1 MTVGIR
7 ADNLPPNY
15 FKQLEGCMNEDSKEY
30 KLQLAKQIEIK
41 KEIKRKKKDLAYA
54 ADFNMFSQER
64 LSIITKDAA
73 QGYIPFKFNQAQQ
86 KIHDA
91 VEKQLKEKGRV
102 RVLILKARQQGIS
115 TYTAGRVFWKTLFTP
130 YTRSVV
136 LAHDSATSDA
146 LFTMSKQ
153 FIERMPADG
162 KPELVKSNAKE
173 IKFAH
178 NDSGFRL
185 YTAGSPEAGRG
196 TTPTI
201 LHCSEVAFWQNQ
213 EKILAGLF
221 QGVSSADGTEIIL
234 ESTANGAS
242 GPFYEMWKKAEQGL
256 NDYVPVFLPWHMT
269 KEYTME
275 PPGNF
280 IRDKE
285 EDAISELYNLNDGQ
299 LWWRRMKIGE
309 SGTAKFMQEY
319 PATPEEAFQV
329 SGANVFDID
338 KIEKLDLKSAESIRS
353 FNPKLMVWDE
363 QREGHLE
370 IWKAPSFE
378 EKYII
383 GADVALGVGQ
393 DYSTAVV
400 LNTKREV
407 VGLYRNNRIDPAAF
421 GRELFYLGRYFN
433 NSLLAVESNTI
444 GVATLQ
450 KLKEM
455 SYVNLYHQ
463 TKIGSISNEEGIRLG
478 FRTTSASKPAIIGNL
493 KNWIFEEELSI
504 YSTAIAQELK
514 DYLADERG
522 STNAGPGC
530 HDDTVM
536 ALAISCEVYRTHID
550 KLSND
555 RVGFGNMFIPPQNNN
570 WI

>member
-1 MTVGIR
+1 M
-7 ADNLPPNY
+7 DKNSN
-15 FKQLEGCMNEDSKEY
+15 DY
-30 KLQLAKQIEIK
+30 KLRLAKQIEIK
-41 KEIKRKKKDLAYA
+41 KELKRKRQDEVYTS
-54 ADFNMFSQER
+54 DFSKFSKER
-64 LSIITKDAA
+64 LRIITKDAA
-73 QGYIPFKFNQAQQ
+73 QGYVPFVFNEAQQ
-86 KIHDA
+86 QIHDA
-91 VEKQLKEKGRV
+91 IEKQLKEKGRV

-153 FIERMPADG
+153 FIDRMGEDVRPD
-162 KPELVKSNAKE
+162 LIKSNAKE

-178 NDSGFRL
+178 NESGFRL

-213 EKILAGLF
+213 SKILAGLF
-221 QGVSSADGTEIIL
+221 QGVSSANGTEIIL

-242 GPFYEMWKKAEQGL
+242 GSFYEMWQKANKGL
-256 NDYVPVFLPWHMT
+256 NDYVTVFLPWFLT

-275 PPGNF
+275 APDSF
-280 IRDKE
+280 IRTKI
-285 EDAISELYNLNDGQ
+285 EDGLVELYDLTDGQ

-309 SGTAKFMQEY
+309 GGPAKFAQEY
-319 PATPEEAFQV
+319 PSTPDEAFQV

-338 KIEKLDLKSAESIRS
+338 KIEKFKLEAAVSIRS
-353 FNPKLMVWDE
+353 FSPKMMSWDE
-363 QREGHLE
+363 QREGELE
-370 IWKAPSFE
+370 IWEPPSFQ

-393 DYSTAVV
+393 DYSVAVV
-400 LNTKREV
+400 LNTDRKV
-407 VGLYRNNRIDPAAF
+407 VGLYRSNRVDPAAF

-433 NSLLAVESNTI
+433 NALLAVESNSM

-450 KLKEM
+450 KLKDM
-455 SYVNLYHQ
+455 NYINLYFQ
-463 TKIGSISNEEGIRLG
+463 TKIASISNDEGVRLG
-478 FRTTSASKPAIIGNL
+478 FRTTSASKPAIISNL
-493 KNWIFEEELSI
+493 KHWIFEEEINVPS
-504 YSTAIAQELK
+504 STMAQELK
-514 DYLADERG
+514 DYLADEKG
-522 STNAGPGC
+522 STNAAPGC
-530 HDDTVM
+530 LDDTVM
-536 ALAISCEVYRTHID
+536 SLAIACEVYRTHID
-550 KLSND
+550 KLTNAGSSFSN
-555 RVGFGNMFIPPQNNN
+555 VFIPTTNN

>member
-1 MTVGIR
+1 M
-7 ADNLPPNY
+7 DKN
-15 FKQLEGCMNEDSKEY
+15 SKEY

-41 KEIKRKKKDLAYA
+41 KELKRKKKDLEYA
-54 ADFNMFSQER
+54 EDFSMFSEER
-64 LSIITKDAA
+64 LKIITKDAA

-115 TYTAGRVFWKTLFTP
+115 TYTAGRVFWKTLHTP

-153 FIERMPADG
+153 FIERMPEDG
-162 KPELVKSNAKE
+162 KPQLVKSNAKE

-242 GPFYEMWKKAEQGL
+242 GSFYEMWKKAEQGL

-269 KEYTME
+269 KEYTMPAPE
-275 PPGNF
+275 SF
-280 IRDKE
+280 VKTKE
-285 EDAISELYNLNDGQ
+285 EEALVELYELTDGQ

-309 SGTAKFMQEY
+309 SGTSKFMQEY
-319 PATPEEAFQV
+319 PASSEEAFQV
-329 SGANVFDID
+329 SGANVFDIEKID
-338 KIEKLDLKSAESIRS
+338 KIKIKSAESIRS
-353 FNPKLMVWDE
+353 FNPQMMSWDE

-370 IWKAPSFE
+370 IWEAPGFK

-400 LNTKREV
+400 LNSKREV

-421 GRELFYLGRYFN
+421 GKELFYLGRYFN
-433 NSLLAVESNTI
+433 NSLLAVESNSM

-450 KLKEM
+450 KLKDM
-455 SYVNLYHQ
+455 NYVNLYFQ
-463 TKIGSISNEEGIRLG
+463 TKIANISNEEGIRLG

-493 KNWIFEEELSI
+493 KNWIFEEELDIKSSI
-504 YSTAIAQELK
+504 IVQELK

-530 HDDTVM
+530 YDDTVM
-536 ALAISCEVYRTHID
+536 SLAIACEVYRTHAD
-550 KLSND
+550 KLTND
-555 RVGFGNMFIPPQNNN
+555 RVGFSNTFIPPTNNT

>member
-1 MTVGIR
+1 MSWRVIMDKGSR
-7 ADNLPPNY
+7 
-15 FKQLEGCMNEDSKEY
+15 EH
-30 KLQLAKQIEIK
+30 KLKLAKEIEIRK
-41 KEIKRKKKDLAYA
+41 AIAIKKKDLKYK
-54 ADFNMFSQER
+54 ADFKKFSEDR
-64 LSIITKDAA
+64 LKIITKDAA
-73 QGYIPFKFNQAQQ
+73 QGYIPFKFNKAQQ
-86 KIHDA
+86 KIHSA

-102 RVLILKARQQGIS
+102 RAIILKARQQGIS
-115 TYTAGRVFWKTLFTP
+115 TYTAGRVFWKTLYTP

-153 FIERMPADG
+153 FIERMPYDTA
-162 KPELVKSNAKE
+162 PELVKSNAKE

-234 ESTANGAS
+234 ESTANGATGS
-242 GPFYEMWKKAEQGL
+242 FYEMWKKAEQGL
-256 NDYVPVFLPWHMT
+256 NDYVPIFLPWYVT
-269 KEYTME
+269 SEYTME
-275 PPGNF
+275 APKKF
-280 IRDKE
+280 VRTKE
-285 EDAISELYNLNDGQ
+285 EEALSELYNLNNDQ
-299 LWWRRMKIGE
+299 FYWRRMKIGE
-309 SGTAKFMQEY
+309 SGAKKFAQEY
-319 PATPEEAFQV
+319 PVTSEEAFQV
-329 SGANVFDID
+329 SGASVFDIE
-338 KIEKLDLKSAESIRS
+338 KIEKLKVESATSIRS
-353 FNPKLMVWDE
+353 FNPKMMSWDD

-370 IWKAPSFE
+370 IWEAPGFK

-393 DYSTAVV
+393 DYSVAVV
-400 LNTKREV
+400 MNSKREV

-421 GRELFYLGRYFN
+421 GKELFYLGRYFN
-433 NSLLAVESNTI
+433 NALLAVESNSM

-450 KLKEM
+450 KLKDM
-455 SYVNLYHQ
+455 SYVNMYFQ
-463 TKIGSISNEEGIRLG
+463 TKIANISNEEGIRLG

-493 KNWIFEEELSI
+493 KNWLFEEELDIKSSI
-504 YSTAIAQELK
+504 IIQELK
-514 DYLADERG
+514 DYLSDDKG
-522 STNAGPGC
+522 STGASPGC
-530 HDDTVM
+530 FDDSVM
-536 ALAISCEVYRTHID
+536 ALAIACEVYRTHID
-550 KLSND
+550 KLTND
-555 RVGFGNMFIPPQNNN
+555 RIGFGNMYIPETNNN

>member
-1 MTVGIR
+1 MDKYSR
-7 ADNLPPNY
+7 
-15 FKQLEGCMNEDSKEY
+15 EY
-30 KLQLAKQIEIK
+30 KLKLAKQIEIK
-41 KEIKRKKKDLAYA
+41 KAIAVRKKDEKYKT
-54 ADFNMFSQER
+54 DFASFSEDK
-64 LSIITKDAA
+64 LKIITKDAA
-73 QGYIPFKFNQAQQ
+73 QGFIPFKFNQAQQ

-91 VEKQLKEKGRV
+91 VEAQLKEKGRV

-115 TYTAGRVFWKTLFTP
+115 TYTAGRVFWKTLHTP

-153 FIERMPADG
+153 FIERMPEEG

-242 GPFYEMWKKAEQGL
+242 GSFYEMWKKSEQGL
-256 NDYVPVFLPWHMT
+256 NDYIPVFLPWHMT
-269 KEYTME
+269 DEYTMPSPE
-275 PPGNF
+275 GF
-280 IRDKE
+280 VRTKE
-285 EDAISELYNLNDGQ
+285 EEALVELYDLNNDQ

-309 SGTAKFMQEY
+309 SGSSKFAQEY
-319 PATPEEAFQV
+319 PATSEEAFQV
-329 SGANVFDID
+329 SGANVFDIA
-338 KIEKLDLKSAESIRS
+338 KVEKLKAESAISIRS
-353 FNPKLMVWDE
+353 FNPKLMSWDE

-370 IWKAPSFE
+370 IWEAPAYK

-421 GRELFYLGRYFN
+421 GKELFYLGRYFN
-433 NSLLAVESNTI
+433 NALLAVESNSM

-450 KLKEM
+450 KLKDM
-455 SYVNLYHQ
+455 NYVNLYYQ
-463 TKIGSISNEEGIRLG
+463 TKIANISNEEGMRLG

-493 KNWIFEEELSI
+493 KNWVFEEEVDIKSSVI
-504 YSTAIAQELK
+504 IQELK
-514 DYLADERG
+514 DYLSDSKGA
-522 STNAGPGC
+522 THAGPGC
-530 HDDTVM
+530 HDDAVM
-536 ALAISCEVYRTHID
+536 SLAISCEVYRTHID
-550 KLSND
+550 KLTND
-555 RVGFGNMFIPPQNNN
+555 RVGFGNMYIAPTNNN

>member
-1 MTVGIR
+1 
-7 ADNLPPNY
+7 
-15 FKQLEGCMNEDSKEY
+15 MNWRVIMDKNSNEY
-30 KLQLAKQIEIK
+30 KLKLAKEIELRKAIAT
-41 KEIKRKKKDLAYA
+41 KKKDLEYK
-54 ADFNMFSQER
+54 ADFKKFSEDR
-64 LSIITKDAA
+64 LKIITKDAV
-73 QGYIPFKFNQAQQ
+73 QGYIPFKFNKAQQ

-91 VEKQLKEKGRV
+91 VEKQLKKKGRV

-115 TYTAGRVFWKTLFTP
+115 TYTAGRVFWKTLYTP

-153 FIERMPADG
+153 FIERMPENTA
-162 KPELVKSNAKE
+162 PELVKSNAKE

-242 GPFYEMWKKAEQGL
+242 GSFYEMWKKAEQGL
-256 NDYVPVFLPWHMT
+256 NDYVSVFLPWYMT
-269 KEYTME
+269 LEYTMKASKK
-275 PPGNF
+275 F
-280 IRDKE
+280 VRTKE
-285 EDAISELYNLNDGQ
+285 EEALSELYNLTNDQ
-299 LWWRRMKIGE
+299 LYWRRMKIGE
-309 SGTAKFMQEY
+309 SGAKKFAQEY
-319 PATPEEAFQV
+319 PATSEEAFQV
-329 SGANVFDID
+329 SGANVFDIE
-338 KIEKLDLKSAESIRS
+338 KIEKLKIESATSIRS
-353 FNPKLMVWDE
+353 FNSKMMSWDE

-370 IWKAPSFE
+370 IWDAPSFN

-400 LNTKREV
+400 MNSQREV
-407 VGLYRNNRIDPAAF
+407 VGLYRNNRIDPSAF
-421 GRELFYLGRYFN
+421 GKELFYLGRYFN
-433 NSLLAVESNTI
+433 NALLAVESNSM

-450 KLKEM
+450 KLKDM
-455 SYVNLYHQ
+455 NYVNMYFQ
-463 TKIGSISNEEGIRLG
+463 TKIANISNEEGVRLG

-493 KNWIFEEELSI
+493 KNWLFEEELDIKSSI
-504 YSTAIAQELK
+504 ITQELK
-514 DYLADERG
+514 DYLSDDRG
-522 STNAGPGC
+522 STGASPGC
-530 HDDTVM
+530 FDDSVM
-536 ALAISCEVYRTHID
+536 ALAIACEVYRTHID
-550 KLSND
+550 KLTND
-555 RVGFGNMFIPPQNNN
+555 RIGFGNIYLPETNNN

>member
-1 MTVGIR
+1 MAKI
-7 ADNLPPNY
+7 D
-15 FKQLEGCMNEDSKEY
+15 KEY
-30 KLQLAKQIEIK
+30 KLRLAKEIELRKAIAA
-41 KEIKRKKKDLAYA
+41 KKKDKEYA
-54 ADFNMFSQER
+54 KDFGSFSEDR
-64 LSIITKDAA
+64 LKIITKDAA

-91 VEKQLKEKGRV
+91 VEKQLEEKGRV

-115 TYTAGRVFWKTLFTP
+115 TYTAGRVFWKTLHTP

-153 FIERMPADG
+153 FIERMPDDV

-242 GPFYEMWKKAEQGL
+242 GSFYEMWKKAEQGL
-256 NDYVPVFLPWHMT
+256 NDYIPVFLPWHMT
-269 KEYTME
+269 LEYSMKSPEELVRT
-275 PPGNF
+275 
-280 IRDKE
+280 KE
-285 EDAISELYNLNDGQ
+285 EDALVELYDLDDDQ
-299 LWWRRMKIGE
+299 LYWRRMKIGE
-309 SGTAKFMQEY
+309 SGTAKFKQEY
-319 PATPEEAFQV
+319 PATSEEAFQV

-338 KIEKLDLKSAESIRS
+338 KIEKLKAESAVSIRS
-353 FNPKLMVWDE
+353 FSPSMMSWDE

-370 IWKAPSFE
+370 IWEAPGFK

-383 GADVALGVGQ
+383 GADVSLGVGQ

-400 LNTKREV
+400 MNSKREV
-407 VGLYRNNRIDPAAF
+407 VGLYRNNRIDPSAF
-421 GRELFYLGRYFN
+421 GKELFYLGRYFN
-433 NSLLAVESNTI
+433 NALLAVESNSMGI
-444 GVATLQ
+444 ATLQ
-450 KLKEM
+450 KLKDM
-455 SYVNLYHQ
+455 NYVNMYFQ
-463 TKIGSISNEEGIRLG
+463 TKIANISNEEGVRMG

-493 KNWIFEEELSI
+493 KNWIFEEEVLIRSSI
-504 YSTAIAQELK
+504 IIQELK
-514 DYLADERG
+514 DYLSDERG

-530 HDDTVM
+530 FDDTVM
-536 ALAISCEVYRTHID
+536 SLAIACEVYRTHID
-550 KLSND
+550 KLTND
-555 RVGFGNMFIPPQNNN
+555 RVGFGNMYIPQNNN
-570 WI
+570 NWI

>member
-1 MTVGIR
+1 
-7 ADNLPPNY
+7 
-15 FKQLEGCMNEDSKEY
+15 MNWRVIMDKNSNEY
-30 KLQLAKQIEIK
+30 KLKLAKEIELRKAIAT
-41 KEIKRKKKDLAYA
+41 KKKDLEYK
-54 ADFNMFSQER
+54 ADFKKFSEDR
-64 LSIITKDAA
+64 LKIITKDAV
-73 QGYIPFKFNQAQQ
+73 QGYIPFKFNKAQQ

-91 VEKQLKEKGRV
+91 VEKQLKKKGRV

-115 TYTAGRVFWKTLFTP
+115 TYTAGRVFWKTLYTP

-153 FIERMPADG
+153 FIERMPENTA
-162 KPELVKSNAKE
+162 PELVKSNAKE

-242 GPFYEMWKKAEQGL
+242 GSFYEMWKKAEQGL
-256 NDYVPVFLPWHMT
+256 NDYVPVFLPWYMT
-269 KEYTME
+269 LEYTMKASKK
-275 PPGNF
+275 F
-280 IRDKE
+280 VRTKE
-285 EDAISELYNLNDGQ
+285 EEALSELYTLTNDQ
-299 LWWRRMKIGE
+299 LYWRRMKIGE
-309 SGTAKFMQEY
+309 SGAKKFAQEY
-319 PATPEEAFQV
+319 PATSEEAFQV
-329 SGANVFDID
+329 SGANVFDIE
-338 KIEKLDLKSAESIRS
+338 KIEKLKIESATSIRS
-353 FNPKLMVWDE
+353 FNSKMMSWDE

-370 IWKAPSFE
+370 IWDAPSFN

-400 LNTKREV
+400 MNSQREV
-407 VGLYRNNRIDPAAF
+407 VGLYRNNRIDPSAF
-421 GRELFYLGRYFN
+421 GKELFYLGRYFN
-433 NSLLAVESNTI
+433 NALLAVESNSM

-450 KLKEM
+450 KLKDM
-455 SYVNLYHQ
+455 NYVNMYFQ
-463 TKIGSISNEEGIRLG
+463 TKIANISNEEGVRLG

-493 KNWIFEEELSI
+493 KNWLFEEELDIKSSI
-504 YSTAIAQELK
+504 ITQELK
-514 DYLADERG
+514 DYLSDDRG
-522 STNAGPGC
+522 STGASPGC
-530 HDDTVM
+530 FDDSVM
-536 ALAISCEVYRTHID
+536 ALAIACEVYRTHID
-550 KLSND
+550 KLTND
-555 RVGFGNMFIPPQNNN
+555 RIGFGNIYLPETNNN

>member
-1 MTVGIR
+1 M
-7 ADNLPPNY
+7 DKN
-15 FKQLEGCMNEDSKEY
+15 SKEY

-41 KEIKRKKKDLAYA
+41 KELKRKKKDLEYA
-54 ADFNMFSQER
+54 EDFSMFSEER
-64 LSIITKDAA
+64 LKIITKDAA

-91 VEKQLKEKGRV
+91 VENQLKEKGRV

-115 TYTAGRVFWKTLFTP
+115 TYTAGRVFWKTLHTP

-153 FIERMPADG
+153 FIERMPEDG
-162 KPELVKSNAKE
+162 KPQLVKSNAKE

-242 GPFYEMWKKAEQGL
+242 GSFYEMWKKAEQGL

-269 KEYTME
+269 KEYTMPAPE
-275 PPGNF
+275 SF
-280 IRDKE
+280 VKTKE
-285 EDAISELYNLNDGQ
+285 EEALVELYELTDGQ

-309 SGTAKFMQEY
+309 SGTSKFMQEY
-319 PATPEEAFQV
+319 PASSEEAFQV
-329 SGANVFDID
+329 SGANVFDIEKID
-338 KIEKLDLKSAESIRS
+338 KIKIKSAESIRS
-353 FNPKLMVWDE
+353 FNPQMMSWDE

-370 IWKAPSFE
+370 IWEAPGFK

-400 LNTKREV
+400 LNSKREV

-421 GRELFYLGRYFN
+421 GKELFYLGRYFN
-433 NSLLAVESNTI
+433 NSLLAVESNSM

-450 KLKEM
+450 KLKDM
-455 SYVNLYHQ
+455 NYVNLYFQ
-463 TKIGSISNEEGIRLG
+463 TKIANISNEEGIRLG

-493 KNWIFEEELSI
+493 KNWIFEEELDIKSSI
-504 YSTAIAQELK
+504 IVQELK

-530 HDDTVM
+530 YDDTVM
-536 ALAISCEVYRTHID
+536 SLAIACEVYRTHAD
-550 KLSND
+550 KLTND
-555 RVGFGNMFIPPQNNN
+555 RVGFSNTFIPPTNNT

>member
-1 MTVGIR
+1 M
-7 ADNLPPNY
+7 DKN
-15 FKQLEGCMNEDSKEY
+15 SKEY

-41 KEIKRKKKDLAYA
+41 KELKRKKKDLEYA
-54 ADFNMFSQER
+54 GDFSMFSEER
-64 LSIITKDAA
+64 LKIITKDAA

-115 TYTAGRVFWKTLFTP
+115 TYTAGRVFWKTLHTP

-153 FIERMPADG
+153 FIERMPEDG

-242 GPFYEMWKKAEQGL
+242 GSFYEMWKKAEQGL

-269 KEYTME
+269 KEYTMPAPE
-275 PPGNF
+275 SF
-280 IRDKE
+280 VRTKE
-285 EDAISELYNLNDGQ
+285 EDALVELYELTDGQ

-309 SGTAKFMQEY
+309 SGTSKFMQEY
-319 PATPEEAFQV
+319 PASSEEAFQV
-329 SGANVFDID
+329 SGANVFDIEKID
-338 KIEKLDLKSAESIRS
+338 KIKIKSAESIRS
-353 FNPKLMVWDE
+353 FNPQMMSWDE

-370 IWKAPSFE
+370 IWEAPGFK

-383 GADVALGVGQ
+383 GADVSLGVGQ

-400 LNTKREV
+400 LNSKREV

-421 GRELFYLGRYFN
+421 GKELFYLGRYFN
-433 NSLLAVESNTI
+433 NALLAVESNSM

-450 KLKEM
+450 KLKDM
-455 SYVNLYHQ
+455 NYVNMYFQ
-463 TKIGSISNEEGIRLG
+463 TKIANISNEEGIRLG

-493 KNWIFEEELSI
+493 KNWIFEEELDIKSSI
-504 YSTAIAQELK
+504 IVQELK

-530 HDDTVM
+530 YDDTVM
-536 ALAISCEVYRTHID
+536 SLAIACEVYRTHAD
-550 KLSND
+550 KLTND
-555 RVGFGNMFIPPQNNN
+555 RVGFSNTFIPPTNNN

>member
-1 MTVGIR
+1 
-7 ADNLPPNY
+7 
-15 FKQLEGCMNEDSKEY
+15 MNKDMKEY
-30 KLQLAKQIEIK
+30 KLQLAKRIEII
-41 KEIKRKKKDLAYA
+41 KELKRKKQEKEYA
-54 ADFNMFSQER
+54 NDFGLFSENV
-64 LSIITKDAA
+64 LKIITKDAA

-91 VEKQLKEKGRV
+91 IQKQLEEKGRV

-115 TYTAGRVFWKTLFTP
+115 TYTAGRVFWKTLHTP

-146 LFTMSKQ
+146 LFTMSKE
-153 FIERMPADG
+153 FIERMPSQS

-221 QGVSSADGTEIIL
+221 QGVSSANGTEIIL

-242 GPFYEMWKKAEQGL
+242 GSFYEMYKKAEQGL
-256 NDYVPVFLPWHMT
+256 NDYIAVFLPWHMT
-269 KEYTME
+269 SEYTMQ
-275 PPGNF
+275 PPKDF
-280 IRDKE
+280 ILTKE
-285 EDAISELYNLNDGQ
+285 EEALVELYDLEKGQ

-309 SGTAKFMQEY
+309 SGLGKFKQEY
-319 PATPEEAFQV
+319 PSTVEEAFQV
-329 SGANVFDID
+329 SGSNVFDSD
-338 KIEKLDLKSAESIRS
+338 KLKNLPIRSAESIRS
-353 FNPKLMVWDE
+353 FNPQMVTWDE
-363 QREGHLE
+363 RMEGHLE
-370 IWKAPSFE
+370 VWKPTSFR

-400 LNTKREV
+400 LNVKREV
-407 VGLYRNNRIDPAAF
+407 VALYRNNRIDPANF
-421 GRELFYLGRYFN
+421 GKELFYLGRYFN
-433 NSLLAVESNTI
+433 NALLAVESNSMGI
-444 GVATLQ
+444 ATLQ
-450 KLKEM
+450 KLKDM
-455 SYVNLYHQ
+455 NYVNLYFQ
-463 TKIGSISNEEGIRLG
+463 TKIASLSNEESTKVG

-493 KNWIFEEELSI
+493 KNFIYEEEVGI
-504 YSTAIAQELK
+504 YSSTMVQELK

-522 STNAGPGC
+522 STNAAPGC
-530 HDDTVM
+530 YDDTVM
-536 ALAISCEVYRTHID
+536 SLAIACEVYRTHAD
-550 KLSND
+550 KLTNNKI
-555 RVGFGNMFIPPQNNN
+555 GFGDYFLGDTPTRN

>member
-1 MTVGIR
+1 
-7 ADNLPPNY
+7 
-15 FKQLEGCMNEDSKEY
+15 MNNNSNDY

-41 KEIKRKKKDLAYA
+41 KELKRKKKDLEYA
-54 ADFNMFSQER
+54 ADFSKFAQER

-73 QGYIPFKFNQAQQ
+73 QGYIPFKFNEAQQ

-162 KPELVKSNAKE
+162 KPELIKSNAKE

-242 GPFYEMWKKAEQGL
+242 GPFYQMWKKAEQGL

-269 KEYTME
+269 QEYTMPE
-275 PPGNF
+275 PDNF
-280 IRDKE
+280 VKTKE
-285 EDAISELYNLNDGQ
+285 EDALVELYDLTDGQ
-299 LWWRRMKIGE
+299 LFWRRMKIGE
-309 SGTAKFMQEY
+309 SGTSKFMQEY
-319 PATPEEAFQV
+319 PSTPEEAFQV

-338 KIEKLDLKSAESIRS
+338 KIDKLELKSAVSIRS
-353 FNPKLMVWDE
+353 FNPQIMSWDE

-370 IWKAPSFE
+370 IWEAPGFK

-400 LNTKREV
+400 LNSKREV

-421 GRELFYLGRYFN
+421 GKELFYLGRYFN
-433 NSLLAVESNTI
+433 NALLAVESNSM

-450 KLKEM
+450 KLKDM
-455 SYVNLYHQ
+455 NYVNMYFQ
-463 TKIGSISNEEGIRLG
+463 TKIANISNEEGIRLG

-493 KNWIFEEELSI
+493 KNWIFEEELNIPSSVI
-504 YSTAIAQELK
+504 IQELK

-530 HDDTVM
+530 YDDTVM
-536 ALAISCEVYRTHID
+536 SLAIACEVYRTHAD
-550 KLSND
+550 KLTND
-555 RVGFGNMFIPPQNNN
+555 RVGFGNTFIPPTNNN

>member
-1 MTVGIR
+1 MDKGSR
-7 ADNLPPNY
+7 
-15 FKQLEGCMNEDSKEY
+15 EH
-30 KLQLAKQIEIK
+30 KLKLAKEIEIRK
-41 KEIKRKKKDLAYA
+41 AIAIKKKDLKYK
-54 ADFNMFSQER
+54 ADFKKFSEDR
-64 LSIITKDAA
+64 LKIITKDAA
-73 QGYIPFKFNQAQQ
+73 QGYIPFKFNKAQQ
-86 KIHDA
+86 KIHSA

-102 RVLILKARQQGIS
+102 RAIILKARQQGIS
-115 TYTAGRVFWKTLFTP
+115 TYTAGRVFWKTLYTP

-153 FIERMPADG
+153 FIERMPYDTA
-162 KPELVKSNAKE
+162 PELVKSNAKE

-234 ESTANGAS
+234 ESTANGATGS
-242 GPFYEMWKKAEQGL
+242 FYEMWKKAEQGL
-256 NDYVPVFLPWHMT
+256 NDYVPIFLPWYVT
-269 KEYTME
+269 LEYTME
-275 PPGNF
+275 APKKF
-280 IRDKE
+280 VRTKE
-285 EDAISELYNLNDGQ
+285 EEALSELYNLNNDQ
-299 LWWRRMKIGE
+299 FYWRRMKIGE
-309 SGTAKFMQEY
+309 SGAKKFAQEY
-319 PATPEEAFQV
+319 PVTSEEAFQV
-329 SGANVFDID
+329 SGASVFDIE
-338 KIEKLDLKSAESIRS
+338 KIEKLKVESATSIRS
-353 FNPKLMVWDE
+353 FNPKMMSWDD

-370 IWKAPSFE
+370 IWEAPGFK

-393 DYSTAVV
+393 DYSVAVV
-400 LNTKREV
+400 MNSKREV

-421 GRELFYLGRYFN
+421 GKELFYLGRYFN
-433 NSLLAVESNTI
+433 NALLAVESNSM

-450 KLKEM
+450 KLKDM
-455 SYVNLYHQ
+455 SYVNMYFQ
-463 TKIGSISNEEGIRLG
+463 TKIANISNEEGIRLG

-493 KNWIFEEELSI
+493 KNWLFEEELDIKSSI
-504 YSTAIAQELK
+504 IIQELK
-514 DYLADERG
+514 DYLSDDKG
-522 STNAGPGC
+522 STGASPGC
-530 HDDTVM
+530 FDDSVM
-536 ALAISCEVYRTHID
+536 ALAIACEVYRTHID
-550 KLSND
+550 KLTND
-555 RVGFGNMFIPPQNNN
+555 RIGFGNMYIPETNNN

>member
-1 MTVGIR
+1 MSWRVI
-7 ADNLPPNY
+7 
-15 FKQLEGCMNEDSKEY
+15 MNKDSREHKLKLSKE
-30 KLQLAKQIEIK
+30 IEIRK
-41 KEIKRKKKDLAYA
+41 AIAIKKKDLKYK
-54 ADFNMFSQER
+54 ADFKKFSEDR
-64 LSIITKDAA
+64 LKIITKDAA
-73 QGYIPFKFNQAQQ
+73 QGYIPFKFNKAQQ
-86 KIHDA
+86 KIHSA

-102 RVLILKARQQGIS
+102 RVIILKARQQGIS
-115 TYTAGRVFWKTLFTP
+115 TYTAGRVFWKTLYTP

-153 FIERMPADG
+153 FIDRMPEDTAP
-162 KPELVKSNAKE
+162 KLVKSNAKE

-234 ESTANGAS
+234 ESTANGATGS
-242 GPFYEMWKKAEQGL
+242 FYEMWKKAEQGL
-256 NDYVPVFLPWHMT
+256 NDYVPVFLPWYMT
-269 KEYTME
+269 LEYTME
-275 PPGNF
+275 VSGDF
-280 IRDKE
+280 VRTKE
-285 EDAISELYNLNDGQ
+285 EDALVELYNLTNDQ
-299 LWWRRMKIGE
+299 LYWRRMKIGE
-309 SGTAKFMQEY
+309 SGTTKFAQEY
-319 PATPEEAFQV
+319 PATSEEAFQV
-329 SGANVFDID
+329 SGANVFDIE
-338 KIEKLDLKSAESIRS
+338 KIEKLKIESATSIRS
-353 FNPKLMVWDE
+353 FNPKMMSWDD

-370 IWKAPSFE
+370 IWEAPSFK

-393 DYSTAVV
+393 DYSVAVV
-400 LNTKREV
+400 MNSKREV

-421 GRELFYLGRYFN
+421 GKELFYLGRYFN
-433 NSLLAVESNTI
+433 NALLAVESNSM

-450 KLKEM
+450 KLKDM
-455 SYVNLYHQ
+455 NYVNMYFQ
-463 TKIGSISNEEGIRLG
+463 TKIANISNEEGIRLG

-493 KNWIFEEELSI
+493 KNWLFEEELDIKSSI
-504 YSTAIAQELK
+504 IIQELK
-514 DYLADERG
+514 DYLSDDRG
-522 STNAGPGC
+522 STGASPGC
-530 HDDTVM
+530 FDDSVM
-536 ALAISCEVYRTHID
+536 ALAITCEVYRTHID
-550 KLSND
+550 KLTTD
-555 RVGFGNMFIPPQNNN
+555 RIGFGNMYIPETNNN

>member
-1 MTVGIR
+1 MDKNT
-7 ADNLPPNY
+7 
-15 FKQLEGCMNEDSKEY
+15 KEY

-41 KEIKRKKKDLAYA
+41 KQIKRKKKDLEYA
-54 ADFNMFSQER
+54 GDFSRFSEER
-64 LSIITKDAA
+64 LKIITKDAA

-115 TYTAGRVFWKTLFTP
+115 TYTAGRVFWKTLHTP

-153 FIERMPADG
+153 FIERMPTET

-242 GPFYEMWKKAEQGL
+242 GSFYEMWKKAEQGL

-269 KEYTME
+269 LEYTMPAPE
-275 PPGNF
+275 SF
-280 IRDKE
+280 VRTKE
-285 EDAISELYNLNDGQ
+285 EEALVELYDLTDGQ
-299 LWWRRMKIGE
+299 LFWRRMKIGE
-309 SGTAKFMQEY
+309 SGSSKFAQEY
-319 PATPEEAFQV
+319 PASSEEAFQV
-329 SGANVFDID
+329 SGSNVFDIEKID
-338 KIEKLDLKSAESIRS
+338 KLAIRSAVGIRS
-353 FNPKLMVWDE
+353 FNPQMMSWDE

-370 IWKAPSFE
+370 IWEPPGSK

-400 LNTKREV
+400 LNSKREV

-421 GRELFYLGRYFN
+421 GKELFYLGRYFN
-433 NSLLAVESNTI
+433 NALLAVESNSM

-450 KLKEM
+450 KLKDM
-455 SYVNLYHQ
+455 NYVNMYFQ
-463 TKIGSISNEEGIRLG
+463 TKIANISNEEGIRLG

-493 KNWIFEEELSI
+493 KNWIFEEELGI
-504 YSTAIAQELK
+504 YSSVIVQELK

-530 HDDTVM
+530 YDDTVM
-536 ALAISCEVYRTHID
+536 SLAIACEVYRTHAD
-550 KLSND
+550 KLTND
-555 RVGFGNMFIPPQNNN
+555 RVGFGNTFLPPQNNN

>member
-1 MTVGIR
+1 M
-7 ADNLPPNY
+7 D
-15 FKQLEGCMNEDSKEY
+15 KDSKEY
-30 KLQLAKQIEIK
+30 KLKLAKEIEIRK
-41 KEIKRKKKDLAYA
+41 AIAKKKKDLKYKN
-54 ADFNMFSQER
+54 DFKKFSEDR
-64 LSIITKDAA
+64 LKIITKDAA
-73 QGYIPFKFNQAQQ
+73 QGYIPFKFNRAQQ
-86 KIHDA
+86 KIHKA

-102 RVLILKARQQGIS
+102 RVIILKARQQGIS
-115 TYTAGRVFWKTLFTP
+115 TYTAGRVFWKTLYTP

-153 FIERMPADG
+153 FIDRMPRDTA
-162 KPELVKSNAKE
+162 PELIKSNAKE

-234 ESTANGAS
+234 ESTANGATGS
-242 GPFYEMWKKAEQGL
+242 FYEMWKKAEQGL
-256 NDYVPVFLPWHMT
+256 NDYVPVFLPWYMT
-269 KEYTME
+269 LEYTME
-275 PPGNF
+275 VSGDF
-280 IRDKE
+280 VRTKE
-285 EDAISELYNLNDGQ
+285 EDALVELYNLTNDQ
-299 LWWRRMKIGE
+299 LYWRRMKIGE
-309 SGTAKFMQEY
+309 SGTTKFAQEY
-319 PATPEEAFQV
+319 PATSEEAFQV
-329 SGANVFDID
+329 SGANVFDIE
-338 KIEKLDLKSAESIRS
+338 KIEKLKVESATSIRS
-353 FNPKLMVWDE
+353 FNPKMMSWDD

-370 IWKAPSFE
+370 IWEAPSFK

-393 DYSTAVV
+393 DYSAAVV
-400 LNTKREV
+400 MNSKRGV

-421 GRELFYLGRYFN
+421 GKELFYLGRYFN
-433 NSLLAVESNTI
+433 NALLAVESNSM

-450 KLKEM
+450 KLKDM
-455 SYVNLYHQ
+455 NYVNMYFQ
-463 TKIGSISNEEGIRLG
+463 TKIANISNEEGIRLG

-493 KNWIFEEELSI
+493 KNWLFEEELDIKSSVI
-504 YSTAIAQELK
+504 IQELK
-514 DYLADERG
+514 DYLSDDRG
-522 STNAGPGC
+522 TTGASPGC
-530 HDDTVM
+530 LDDSVM
-536 ALAISCEVYRTHID
+536 ALAIACEVYRTHID
-550 KLSND
+550 KLTND
-555 RVGFGNMFIPPQNNN
+555 RIGFGNMYIPETNNN

>member
-1 MTVGIR
+1 MSWRVIM
-7 ADNLPPNY
+7 D
-15 FKQLEGCMNEDSKEY
+15 KSSKEY
-30 KLQLAKQIEIK
+30 KLKLAKEIEIRK
-41 KEIKRKKKDLAYA
+41 AIAKKKKDLRYKN
-54 ADFNMFSQER
+54 DFKKFSGDR
-64 LSIITKDAA
+64 LKIITKDAA

-86 KIHDA
+86 KIHKA

-102 RVLILKARQQGIS
+102 RVIILKARQQGIS
-115 TYTAGRVFWKTLFTP
+115 TYTAGRVFWKTLYTP

-153 FIERMPADG
+153 FIERMPGDTA
-162 KPELVKSNAKE
+162 PELVKSNAKE

-234 ESTANGAS
+234 ESTANGATGS
-242 GPFYEMWKKAEQGL
+242 FYEMWKKAEQGL
-256 NDYVPVFLPWHMT
+256 NDYVPVFLPWYMT
-269 KEYTME
+269 LEYTME
-275 PPGNF
+275 VSGDF
-280 IRDKE
+280 VRTKE
-285 EDAISELYNLNDGQ
+285 EDALVELYNLTNDQ
-299 LWWRRMKIGE
+299 LYWRRMKIGE
-309 SGTAKFMQEY
+309 SGTTKFAQEY
-319 PATPEEAFQV
+319 PATSEEAFQV
-329 SGANVFDID
+329 SGANVFDIE
-338 KIEKLDLKSAESIRS
+338 KIEKLKIESATSIRS
-353 FNPKLMVWDE
+353 FNPKMMSWDD

-370 IWKAPSFE
+370 IWEAPSFK

-393 DYSTAVV
+393 DYSAAVV
-400 LNTKREV
+400 MNSKREV
-407 VGLYRNNRIDPAAF
+407 VGLYRNNRIDPSAF
-421 GRELFYLGRYFN
+421 GKELFYLGRYFN
-433 NSLLAVESNTI
+433 NALLAVESNSM

-450 KLKEM
+450 KLKDM
-455 SYVNLYHQ
+455 NYVNMYFQ
-463 TKIGSISNEEGIRLG
+463 TKIANISNEEGIRLG

-493 KNWIFEEELSI
+493 KNWLFEEELDIKSSVI
-504 YSTAIAQELK
+504 VQELK
-514 DYLADERG
+514 DYLSDDRG
-522 STNAGPGC
+522 TTGASPGC
-530 HDDTVM
+530 LDDSVM
-536 ALAISCEVYRTHID
+536 ALAIACEVYRTHID
-550 KLSND
+550 KLTND
-555 RVGFGNMFIPPQNNN
+555 RIGFGNMYIPETNNN

>member
-1 MTVGIR
+1 MDI
-7 ADNLPPNY
+7 NN
-15 FKQLEGCMNEDSKEY
+15 KEY
-30 KLQLAKQIEIK
+30 KLQLSKQIEIK
-41 KEIKRKKKDLAYA
+41 KEIAKKKKDLEYTG
-54 ADFNMFSQER
+54 DFNKFAQER
-64 LSIITKDAA
+64 LKIITKDAA

-115 TYTAGRVFWKTLFTP
+115 TYTAGRVFWKTLHTP

-153 FIERMPADG
+153 FIERMPDHS
-162 KPELVKSNAKE
+162 KPQLVKSNAKE

-269 KEYTME
+269 LEYTMQE
-275 PPGNF
+275 PDNF
-280 IRDKE
+280 LRTKE
-285 EDAISELYNLNDGQ
+285 EDALVELYNLTDGQ

-309 SGTAKFMQEY
+309 GGSSKFAQEY

-338 KIEKLDLKSAESIRS
+338 KIEKMELKSAESVRS
-353 FNPKLMVWDE
+353 FNPQLSVWDE

-407 VGLYRNNRIDPAAF
+407 VALYRNNRIDPAAF
-421 GRELFYLGRYFN
+421 GKELFYLGRYFN
-433 NSLLAVESNTI
+433 NSLLAVESNSMGI
-444 GVATLQ
+444 STLQ
-450 KLKEM
+450 KLKDM
-455 SYVNLYHQ
+455 NYVNLYHQ
-463 TKIGSISNEEGIRLG
+463 TKIANISNEEGIRLG

-493 KNWIFEEELSI
+493 KNWIFEEEVGV
-504 YSTAIAQELK
+504 YSSVIVQELK

-530 HDDTVM
+530 FDDTVM
-536 ALAISCEVYRTHID
+536 SLAIACEVYRTHID
-550 KLSND
+550 KLTTD
-555 RVGFGNMFIPPQNNN
+555 RVGFGQTFIPPQTNN

>member
-1 MTVGIR
+1 M
-7 ADNLPPNY
+7 D
-15 FKQLEGCMNEDSKEY
+15 KHSKEY
-30 KLQLAKQIEIK
+30 KLKLAKQIEIK
-41 KEIKRKKKDLAYA
+41 KAIAQKKKTEQYA
-54 ADFNMFSQER
+54 KDFGSFSEDK
-64 LSIITKDAA
+64 LKIITKDAA

-115 TYTAGRVFWKTLFTP
+115 TYTAGRVFWKTLHTP

-153 FIERMPADG
+153 FIERMPDEG

-242 GPFYEMWKKAEQGL
+242 GSFYEMYKKAEQGL
-256 NDYVPVFLPWHMT
+256 NDYIPVFLPWHMT
-269 KEYTME
+269 LEYTME
-275 PPGNF
+275 PPEDF
-280 IRDKE
+280 VRTKE
-285 EDAISELYNLNDGQ
+285 EEGLVELYDLTDGQ

-309 SGTAKFMQEY
+309 GGSAKFAQEY
-319 PATPEEAFQV
+319 PATSEEAFQV
-329 SGANVFDID
+329 SGANVFDVE
-338 KIEKLDLKSAESIRS
+338 KVEKLNAKSAVSIRS
-353 FNPKLMVWDE
+353 FSPKMMSWDE

-370 IWKAPSFE
+370 IWEAPGFK

-400 LNTKREV
+400 MNSKREV
-407 VGLYRNNRIDPAAF
+407 VGLYRNNRIDPSAF
-421 GRELFYLGRYFN
+421 GKELFYLGRYFN
-433 NSLLAVESNTI
+433 NALLAVESNSM

-450 KLKEM
+450 KLKDM
-455 SYVNLYHQ
+455 NYVNLYYQ
-463 TKIGSISNEEGIRLG
+463 TKIANISNEEGMRLG

-493 KNWIFEEELSI
+493 KNWIFEEEVGIWSSVI
-504 YSTAIAQELK
+504 IQELK
-514 DYLADERG
+514 DYLSDERG
-522 STNAGPGC
+522 STAAGPGC
-530 HDDTVM
+530 HDDAVM
-536 ALAISCEVYRTHID
+536 SLAIACEVYRTHID
-550 KLSND
+550 KLTND
-555 RVGFGNMFIPPQNNN
+555 RVGFSNTFIPPTNNN

>member
-1 MTVGIR
+1 
-7 ADNLPPNY
+7 
-15 FKQLEGCMNEDSKEY
+15 MNWRVIMDKNSNEY
-30 KLQLAKQIEIK
+30 KLKLAKEIELRKAIAT
-41 KEIKRKKKDLAYA
+41 KKKDLEYK
-54 ADFNMFSQER
+54 ADFKKFSEDR
-64 LSIITKDAA
+64 LKIITKDAV
-73 QGYIPFKFNQAQQ
+73 QGYIPFKFNKAQQ

-91 VEKQLKEKGRV
+91 VEKQLKKKGRV

-115 TYTAGRVFWKTLFTP
+115 TYTAGRVFWKTLYTP

-153 FIERMPADG
+153 FIERMPENTA
-162 KPELVKSNAKE
+162 PELVKSNAKE

-242 GPFYEMWKKAEQGL
+242 GSFYEMWKKAEQGL
-256 NDYVPVFLPWHMT
+256 NDYVSVFLPWYMT
-269 KEYTME
+269 LEYTMKASKK
-275 PPGNF
+275 F
-280 IRDKE
+280 VRTKE
-285 EDAISELYNLNDGQ
+285 EEALSELYTLTNDQ
-299 LWWRRMKIGE
+299 LYWRRMKIGE
-309 SGTAKFMQEY
+309 SGAKKFAQEY
-319 PATPEEAFQV
+319 PATSEEAFQV
-329 SGANVFDID
+329 SGANVFDIE
-338 KIEKLDLKSAESIRS
+338 KIEKLKIESATSIRS
-353 FNPKLMVWDE
+353 FNPKMMSWDE

-370 IWKAPSFE
+370 IWDAPSFN

-400 LNTKREV
+400 MNSQREV
-407 VGLYRNNRIDPAAF
+407 VGLYRNNRIDPSAF
-421 GRELFYLGRYFN
+421 GKELFYLGRYFN
-433 NSLLAVESNTI
+433 NALLAVESNSM

-450 KLKEM
+450 KLKDM
-455 SYVNLYHQ
+455 NYVNMYFQ
-463 TKIGSISNEEGIRLG
+463 TKIANISNEEGVRLG

-493 KNWIFEEELSI
+493 KNWLFEEELDIKSSI
-504 YSTAIAQELK
+504 ITQELK
-514 DYLADERG
+514 DYLSDDRG
-522 STNAGPGC
+522 STGASPGC
-530 HDDTVM
+530 FDDSVM
-536 ALAISCEVYRTHID
+536 ALAIACEVYRTHID
-550 KLSND
+550 KLTND
-555 RVGFGNMFIPPQNNN
+555 RIGFGNIYLPETNNN

>member
-1 MTVGIR
+1 MDKYSR
-7 ADNLPPNY
+7 
-15 FKQLEGCMNEDSKEY
+15 EY
-30 KLQLAKQIEIK
+30 KLKLAKQIEIK
-41 KEIKRKKKDLAYA
+41 KAIAIRKKDEKYKT
-54 ADFNMFSQER
+54 DFASFSEDK
-64 LSIITKDAA
+64 LKIITKDAA
-73 QGYIPFKFNQAQQ
+73 QGFIPFKFNQAQQ

-91 VEKQLKEKGRV
+91 VEAQLKEKGRV

-115 TYTAGRVFWKTLFTP
+115 TYTAGRVFWKTLHTP

-153 FIERMPADG
+153 FIERMPEEG

-242 GPFYEMWKKAEQGL
+242 GSFYEMWKKSEQGL
-256 NDYVPVFLPWHMT
+256 NDYIPVFLPWHMT
-269 KEYTME
+269 DEYTMPSPE
-275 PPGNF
+275 GF
-280 IRDKE
+280 VRTKE
-285 EDAISELYNLNDGQ
+285 EEALVELYDLNNDQ

-309 SGTAKFMQEY
+309 SGSSKFAQEY
-319 PATPEEAFQV
+319 PATSEEAFQV
-329 SGANVFDID
+329 SGANVFDIA
-338 KIEKLDLKSAESIRS
+338 KVEKLKAESAISIRS
-353 FNPKLMVWDE
+353 FNPKLMSWDE

-370 IWKAPSFE
+370 IWEAPAYK

-421 GRELFYLGRYFN
+421 GKELFYLGRYFN
-433 NSLLAVESNTI
+433 NALLAVESNSM

-450 KLKEM
+450 KLKDM
-455 SYVNLYHQ
+455 NYVNLYYQ
-463 TKIGSISNEEGIRLG
+463 TKIANISNEEGMRLG

-493 KNWIFEEELSI
+493 KNWVFEEEIDIKSSVI
-504 YSTAIAQELK
+504 IQELK
-514 DYLADERG
+514 DYLSDSKGA
-522 STNAGPGC
+522 THAGPGC
-530 HDDTVM
+530 HDDAVM
-536 ALAISCEVYRTHID
+536 SLAISCEVYRTHID
-550 KLSND
+550 KLTND
-555 RVGFGNMFIPPQNNN
+555 RVGFGNMYITPTNNN